1 MIWGSQTAQTK
12 PGTLLAQEDQMLKS
26 MIGLRSFLG
35 IFFILIVSSVAQA
48 QAART
53 WVSGVGDDVNPCSRT
68 APCKTFAGALAHT
81 NTGGEI
87 DCLDSGGFG
96 SATISK
102 SVTLDGTGCQAGII
116 ASGVNGI
123 NINITSAADTAK
135 SVRIRHISINGTGSG
150 KSGIRV
156 TSARSVFLDHVLID
170 GFDDHGLRVE
180 TDRTEVFVSDTTIR
194 HIGKSGI
201 NIVPTGINPRITL
214 FVERTSLM
222 GTFTGLSVSK
232 GGRATIRDSSLSQ
245 NRNGLVSETAE
256 LNVINCVLTENETA
270 VTARDGATIRLAEV
284 VIVNNR
290 TGLLNVGGKIL
301 AFNHV
306 LISGNDTDGVP
317 SATIPTP

>member
-1 MIWGSQTAQTK
+1 M
-12 PGTLLAQEDQMLKS
+12 
-26 MIGLRSFLG
+26 
-35 IFFILIVSSVAQA
+35 
-48 QAART
+48 
-53 WVSGVGDDVNPCSRT
+53 
-68 APCKTFAGALAHT
+68 AHT

-170 GFDDHGLRVE
+170 GFDDHGVRVE

-194 HIGKSGI
+194 NIGKSGI

-222 GTFTGLSVSK
+222 ATFTGLSVSK